1 VAYDPE
7 RFAAVYLSSPLPL
20 DLGDGWALASVDGD
34 RIRAA
39 IDLRLTHPDG
49 RSLLVFVERRV
60 DGAQAFARTARLQV
74 SYYADGAG
82 VHDGLAARLTRAVV
96 QRLEA
101 AERGADPDTLD
112 AALAVDARS
121 ATGRARTLELRVNRE
136 CNERC
141 VFCNTPEDSDTI
153 VEDPESI
160 LAAIHAERA
169 AGYSEITL
177 TGREPTLDPNLPRYV
192 EAAREAGYAKIRVQT
207 NGTTFAHRPTL
218 DRLVAAGMNAA
229 ELSLHTF
236 DRETFARLIGPPR
249 LLDKT
254 LAGLRH
260 LAEVPR
266 VTVHVTL
273 VLTRLN
279 LDHAPDV
286 IARIAEA
293 HPGVAQVTLSPM
305 APVGDGAAQVE
316 LIPRPAEL
324 TEPLARAFEAA
335 DRAGLG
341 ARIPSRCGAPLCVMP
356 PGRERHN
363 DEHGNDTGRT
373 LEAGKRKPPQ
383 CAGCRWDARCTGL
396 WSAALDRWGDDVVQ
410 PVG

>member
-7 RFAAVYLSSPLPL
+7 RFAAAYLPAPPPI
-20 DLGDGWALASVDGD
+20 DLGDGWVLASVDGD

-39 IDLRLTHPDG
+39 IDLRLAHHDG

-60 DGAQAFARTARLQV
+60 DGAQAFARTERLQV

-82 VHDGLAARLTRAVV
+82 VDDALAARLTRAVV
-96 QRLEA
+96 DRLEA
-101 AERGADPDTLD
+101 AERDASAAELDDALSLDPH
-112 AALAVDARS
+112 S
-121 ATGRARTLELRVNRE
+121 ATGRARTLELRINRE

-141 VFCNTPEDSDTI
+141 VFCNTPEDSETI
-153 VEDPESI
+153 VEDPEAILRSI
-160 LAAIHAERA
+160 RAERT

-177 TGREPTLDPNLPRYV
+177 TGREPTLDPSLPRYI
-192 EAAREAGYAKIRVQT
+192 EAARAAGYAKIRVQT
-207 NGTTFAHRPTL
+207 NGTSFAHRPTL

-236 DRETFARLIGPPR
+236 DAPTFARLIGPPR

-254 LAGLRH
+254 LAGLGN
-260 LAEVPR
+260 LAGVPA

-286 IARIAEA
+286 IAKIAA
-293 HPGVAQVTLSPM
+293 VHPGVAQITLSPM
-305 APVGDGAAQVE
+305 APVGDGAAQLD

-335 DRAGLG
+335 ERAGIG

-356 PGRERHN
+356 PGRERQN
-363 DEHGNDTGRT
+363 DEHGNADGRT
-373 LEAGKRKPPQ
+373 LEASKRKPPQ
-383 CAGCRWDARCTGL
+383 CARCRWDARCTGL
-396 WSAALDRWGDDVVQ
+396 WSAALDRWGDDVVR
-410 PVG
+410 PVS